1 MKRFL
6 VISGIIVG
14 VLLLVIIAVPLFINV
29 DSFRPDLEKKLSAAL
44 NRQVHI
50 GKLDASL
57 LSGGASAS
65 DITIADDPAFNKD
78 PFLKAASV
86 KVGVQLMPLI
96 FSKQLKVT
104 SLTIQKPDITLLKN
118 AAGKWNY
125 STLGATAEAQKTP
138 QEPTGK
144 ATGKPAPE
152 PSGKSTPDI
161 SVDKFEIAGG
171 TVRIG
176 HSSGHSAG
184 KESIYQNVNLVAHNI
199 SATSAMPFT
208 LSAGLPA
215 GGTLNLEGQAGPLNP
230 TDSSKSPLDAKI
242 TLKHADL
249 AATGFVDPSSGVGG
263 ILDFDGQVKSDGH
276 KLHSEGN
283 AKAADLR
290 VIKGGQPAKQPV
302 ALDYK
307 SDYALDSDTGTIN
320 ANLHTGNS
328 VTNASGTLNAKGEDT
343 LANLKIVGK
352 NMAVNDVEGLL
363 PAFGVVLPS
372 GSSLQGGNIN
382 MDLNATGPLDRL
394 VIDGPL
400 KIEGTH
406 LSGYNLG
413 SKLGAI
419 AAFSGNKSG
428 TDTLIQTF
436 SSALRVAPEG
446 IKADNIVLDVPSL
459 GMVTGNGVIAG
470 DNSLDFKMLV
480 KLSGAANNLLGSLT
494 GASASA
500 QSKGLP
506 FLITGKTSNPVF
518 RPALGGAVAG
528 DLQNSLLQAVQGKG
542 NKTDGQQ
549 NQKPNLQDAL
559 GGLLG
564 KKKKPQ
570 Q

>member
-1 MKRFL
+1 MKRLL
-6 VISGIIVG
+6 VIVGIVIG

-29 DSFRPDLEKKLSAAL
+29 DSFRPDLEKKISAAL

-65 DITIADDPAFNKD
+65 DITIADDPAFNKG

-125 STLGATAEAQKTP
+125 STIGASQSQKT
-138 QEPTGK
+138 
-144 ATGKPAPE
+144 APE
-152 PSGKSTPDI
+152 PSGKAPDV
-161 SVDKFEIAGG
+161 SVDTFEIAGG
-171 TVRIG
+171 TVRVG

-184 KESIYQNVNLVAHNI
+184 KESVYQNVNLTAHNI
-199 SATSAMPFT
+199 SATSAMPFM
-208 LSAGLPA
+208 LSAGMP
-215 GGTLNLEGQAGPLNP
+215 GGGSLNLEGTAGPLNP
-230 TDSSKSPLDAKI
+230 TDSTKSPLDAKI

-249 AATGFVDPSSGVGG
+249 AATGFVDPSSGVAG
-263 ILDFDGQVKSDGH
+263 ILDFDGQVKSDGR
-276 KLHSEGN
+276 KLHSEGK

-290 VIKGGQPAKQPV
+290 VVKGGQPAKQPV

-328 VTNASGTLNAKGEDT
+328 LTNASGTLNAKGEDT
-343 LANLKIVGK
+343 LANLKIIGK

-372 GSSLQGGNIN
+372 GASLQGGNIN

-419 AAFSGNKSG
+419 AAFTGNKSG

-459 GMVTGNGVIAG
+459 GTLTGNGVITG
-470 DNSLDFKMLV
+470 DNSLDFKMLL
-480 KLSGAANNLLGSLT
+480 KLSGGASNMLGSLT
-494 GASASA
+494 GLSASA
-500 QSKGLP
+500 QNNGLP
-506 FLITGKTSNPVF
+506 FLVEGKTSNPVF

-528 DLQNSLLQAVQGKG
+528 NLQNSLLQAVNGNKG
-542 NKTDGQQ
+542 NKTDAQGQQ
-549 NQKPNLQDAL
+549 QKPDLKAAL
-559 GGLLG
+559 GGLFG